1 MAIPICPP
9 DCNAPLP
16 EVSFTDCNPPIHLSE
31 IEWIMFAK
39 PGAAAIADPL
49 TQAGWNARINN
60 EGNSADAI
68 RLLRVI
74 GNMPAPTENVVVIS
88 GQRRIVIDRTFTV
101 EFDVDEMSDK
111 NYEAFREL
119 QCGGE
124 LLFWFVTRS
133 GHYFGGTTGQKVSLT
148 GATIL
153 DRGENAFQ
161 RIAGT
166 ATWKSK
172 FSPERAVWP
181 LYGATSSEQLA
192 YDSVISHAA
201 ATDVDGEGGVSTVVP
216 AIDADLKFEYNE
228 ISPRTG
234 AAQTMVIKL
243 GAVTLITVDY
253 TADYNGRS
261 WKFTAADGTVYSGT
275 FYNGNVVF

>member
-1 MAIPICPP
+1 MANPVCPP

-39 PGAAAIADPL
+39 PGAAAIADPN
-49 TQAGWNARINN
+49 TAEGWSSRINN
-60 EGNSADAI
+60 EGSGADAI

-74 GNMPAPTENVVVIS
+74 GNMPAPTNNEVVIS
-88 GQRRIVIDRTFTV
+88 GQRRIIIDRTFTV
-101 EFDVDEMSDK
+101 EFDVDELSDK

-119 QCGGE
+119 QCGGS

-133 GHYFGGTTGQKVSLT
+133 GHVFGGTSGILASLT
-148 GATIL
+148 GAPVL

-166 ATWKSK
+166 ATWKNR

-181 LYGATSSEQLA
+181 LYGQTTDEQVA
-192 YDSVISHAA
+192 YDTAISFAA
-201 ATDVDGEGGVSTVVP
+201 DTEVDGDGGVSGVVAAP
-216 AIDADLKFEYNE
+216 DADLKFEYNE

-234 AAQTMVIKL
+234 AAQSMVIKL
-243 GAVTLITVDY
+243 GSTTLITVDY

-261 WKFTAADGTVYSGT
+261 WKFTASDGTVYSGT
-275 FYNGNVVF
+275 FTNGNVVF